1 MSMTSPRTFMSAKEV
16 TEFLRISR
24 STLWRLEQT
33 DPTFPRKLVLTCRK
47 VGWFLDDLEE
57 WLESKQLA

>member
-1 MSMTSPRTFMSAKEV
+1 MSAKEV